1 MVFLEVIYPTFV
13 VSFSVDWD
21 DFSWRLRVDT
31 APSVLTTRRL
41 KVQVFQKEN

>member
-21 DFSWRLRVDT
+21 DFSLRFRVET
-31 APSVLTTRRL
+31 APIVPRARR
-41 KVQVFQKEN
+41 KVII